1 MNKNIVCIFPEQ
13 ILPIFL
19 VFWPLLFVPASYYC
33 IRFSIVHFFAVF
45 GRTVIFFS
53 SFYSLKLHHIREL
66 MLPKKPVKI
75 KINLQK
81 VESFGV
87 HFHFLFLLQ
96 FIRQI
101 FYIRFFSGNG
111 WIHFG
116 RNIVLT
122 DCINR
127 NVKKENNAKQ

>member
-1 MNKNIVCIFPEQ
+1 MPNKNIVCIFPEQ

-66 MLPKKPVKI
+66 MLAK
-75 KINLQK
+75 NLSK
-81 VESFGV
+81 SKSICKRLSHSASIFIFYFYFSI
-87 HFHFLFLLQ
+87 HSPNILYSIFLLERVDS
-96 FIRQI
+96 FWSKH
-101 FYIRFFSGNG
+101 RF
-111 WIHFG
+111 
-116 RNIVLT
+116 
-122 DCINR
+122 NR
-127 NVKKENNAKQ
+127 LHQQKWKKRE